1 MIRVLI
7 VDDHPV
13 VRDGLRSILETA
25 PNLTLVGEA
34 TNGAEGVR
42 LAAELLPDVV
52 LMDLR
57 MPGLDGIGAIEQIK
71 ASRPEVAIVI
81 LTTYDDDELILR
93 GLRAGA
99 RGYLLKDAGR
109 EVLLDAIRAAHSGEL
124 LLPRDIATRLVA
136 RLDEARP
143 TRGEELSRR
152 ELEVLALIAQG
163 APNKQ
168 IARQLKI
175 AERTVKA
182 HVTSV
187 FRKLAVDTRAQAV
200 AVALRRGLLV
210 PPEPE

>member
-13 VRDGLRSILETA
+13 VRDGLRAILETA
-25 PNLTLVGEA
+25 PNLDLVGEA
-34 TNGAEGVR
+34 ADGAEGVR
-42 LAAELLPDVV
+42 LAAELAPDVV

-57 MPGLDGIGAIEQIK
+57 MPGLGGIEAIEQIK
-71 ASRPEVAIVI
+71 AARPEVAIVI

-109 EVLLDAIRAAHSGEL
+109 AMLLDAIRAAHSGEL
-124 LLPRDIATRLVA
+124 LLPPAIATRLVA
-136 RLDEARP
+136 QLEEARP
-143 TRGEELSRR
+143 ARGEELSPR

-163 APNKQ
+163 VPNKQ
-168 IARQLKI
+168 IARQLRI

-187 FRKLAVDTRAQAV
+187 FHKLAVDTRAQAV
-200 AVALRRGLLV
+200 AVALRRGLLG
-210 PPEPE
+210 PAGRE

>member
-13 VRDGLRSILETA
+13 VREGLRSILETA
-25 PNLTLVGEA
+25 PDLALVGEA
-34 TNGAEGVR
+34 ADGAEGVR
-42 LAAELLPDVV
+42 LAAELTPDVV

-57 MPGLDGIGAIEQIK
+57 MPGLGGIEAIEQIK
-71 ASRPEVAIVI
+71 VSRPDVAIVI
-81 LTTYDDDELILR
+81 LTTYDDDDLILR

-109 EVLLDAIRAAHSGEL
+109 DALLKTIRAAHSGEL
-124 LLPRDIATRLVA
+124 LLPPAIATRLVA
-136 RLDEARP
+136 HLEEAKP
-143 TRGEELSRR
+143 VRGEELSRR

-163 APNKQ
+163 ASNKQ
-168 IARQLKI
+168 IARQLKV

-187 FRKLAVDTRAQAV
+187 FHKLAVDTRAQAV
-200 AVALRRGLLV
+200 AVALRKGLI
-210 PPEPE
+210 PPARPE

>member
-13 VRDGLRSILETA
+13 VRDGLRAILETA
-25 PNLTLVGEA
+25 PNLDLVGEA
-34 TNGAEGVR
+34 ADGAEGVR
-42 LAAELLPDVV
+42 LAAELAPDVV

-57 MPGLDGIGAIEQIK
+57 MPGLGGIEAIEQIK
-71 ASRPEVAIVI
+71 VARPEIAIVI

-99 RGYLLKDAGR
+99 LGYLLKDAGR
-109 EVLLDAIRAAHSGEL
+109 AMLLDAIRAAHGGEL
-124 LLPRDIATRLVA
+124 LLPPAIATRLVA
-136 RLDEARP
+136 QLEEARP
-143 TRGEELSRR
+143 ARGEELSPR

-163 APNKQ
+163 VANKQ
-168 IARQLKI
+168 IARQLRI

-187 FRKLAVDTRAQAV
+187 FHKLAVDTRAQAV
-200 AVALRRGLLV
+200 AVALRRGLLGHTGR
-210 PPEPE
+210 E